1 MCPIAVDEYLPDLV
15 SNLSE
20 AFLMFSHEAVKLS
33 ALLERSE
40 AAASPE
46 SCYELQKQ
54 CIAEV
59 QAFEE
64 YLNRKEEIFA
74 YLNVA
79 SR

>member
-1 MCPIAVDEYLPDLV
+1 MSLTATDKYLAGLV
-15 SNLSE
+15 FNLSE
-20 AFLMFSHEAVKLS
+20 AFIMFSHEAVKLS
-33 ALLERSE
+33 GLLERTE

-46 SCYELQKQ
+46 SCYDLQEQ

-74 YLNVA
+74 YLNVV